1 MLGSSSALVENA
13 LGNPTLTELA
23 PLPSLRAEKFV
34 EMLVSN
40 TDAAKPDLGLAFADF
55 LELRAA
61 SEMQQ
66 IGSPGRL
73 PLALGDVQSTVKD
86 ESDGLQTRFP
96 KVLG

>member
-23 PLPSLRAEKFV
+23 PFPSLGAQEFI
-34 EMLVSN
+34 EMLVGN
-40 TDAAKPDLGLAFADF
+40 PDAAKPDLGFAFADF
-55 LELRAA
+55 LEFRAT

-66 IGSPGRL
+66 IGTPGRL
-73 PLALGDVQSTVKD
+73 PLALGDVQGTVKD
-86 ESDGLQTRFP
+86 EPDGLQTRFP

>member
-1 MLGSSSALVENA
+1 MLGSISTLVENA
-13 LGNPTLTELA
+13 LSNPTLTELA

-55 LELRAA
+55 IELWAA

-73 PLALGDVQSTVKD
+73 PLALGDVQGTVKD
-86 ESDGLQTRFP
+86 ESDGL
-96 KVLG
+96 

>member
-1 MLGSSSALVENA
+1 LGSSSALVENA
-13 LGNPTLTELA
+13 LGNPTLAELT
-23 PLPSLRAEKFV
+23 PLPSLHAEKFV

-55 LELRAA
+55 LELRTA

-73 PLALGDVQSTVKD
+73 PLALGDVQGTVKD

-96 KVLG
+96 KFLG